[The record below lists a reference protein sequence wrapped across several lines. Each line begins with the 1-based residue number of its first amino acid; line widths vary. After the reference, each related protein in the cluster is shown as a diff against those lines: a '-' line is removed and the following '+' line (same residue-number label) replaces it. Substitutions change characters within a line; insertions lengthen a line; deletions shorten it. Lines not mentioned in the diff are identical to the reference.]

1 MNFCHLDLT
10 SGSTKLLG
18 LAVSIHLLVIV
29 IARSLD
35 YTSLLEADATEP
47 AARVSYMNGFFLLFE
62 RQSGSVR
69 FEGEGARRTR
79 RTGEGVEGTEG
90 MDKGALLEHE

>member
-1 MNFCHLDLT
+1 MNFCQVDLT
-10 SGSTKLLG
+10 SDSTKLLG
-18 LAVSIHLLVIV
+18 LAICMHLVLII
-29 IARSLD
+29 IAGSLD
-35 YTSLLEADATEP
+35 DTSLREADATEP
-47 AARVSYMNGFFLLFE
+47 ATVVSYLIGVFLLFE
-62 RQSGSVR
+62 CQSGSVR